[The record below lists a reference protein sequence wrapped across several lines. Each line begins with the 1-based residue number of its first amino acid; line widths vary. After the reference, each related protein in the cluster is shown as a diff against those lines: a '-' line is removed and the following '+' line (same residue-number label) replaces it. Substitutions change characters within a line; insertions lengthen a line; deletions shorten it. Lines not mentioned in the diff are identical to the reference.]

1 MRPISRILALVL
13 AALLAISIPCLAE
26 NASFGAFTVDQY
38 TSFAVVGNM
47 LYAADTLN
55 NNIRQYNNTGGSM
68 AYETGRD
75 TEIIALASCDG
86 RLYSLESRM
95 IPKPEQMR
103 ADYEGSFI
111 YELVSDGE
119 DVLLSELQLP
129 ESLNSRC
136 V

>member
-1 MRPISRILALVL
+1 
-13 AALLAISIPCLAE
+13 
-26 NASFGAFTVDQY
+26 
-38 TSFAVVGNM
+38 
-47 LYAADTLN
+47 
-55 NNIRQYNNTGGSM
+55 
-68 AYETGRD
+68 
-75 TEIIALASCDG
+75 
-86 RLYSLESRM
+86 M